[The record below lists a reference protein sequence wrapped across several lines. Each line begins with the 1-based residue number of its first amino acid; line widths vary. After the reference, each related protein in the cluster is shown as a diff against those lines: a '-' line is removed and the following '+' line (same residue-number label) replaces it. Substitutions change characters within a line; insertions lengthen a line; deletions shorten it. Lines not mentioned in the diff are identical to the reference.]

1 MRLPTLI
8 AAILC
13 WMVIS
18 REVLP
23 RLGAAVS
30 RNRVALWTGGLL
42 FLAFWLPYNN
52 GLRPEPIIAL
62 GALLT
67 WCSVERAIGTGRL
80 LPVAIAV
87 LIAAFSLAAGPTGP
101 DLHRRTDRR
110 VRADAAHPH
119 PPRPPTGRAKRREI
133 KNSRASEATGTR
145 PTGRAKRRETRT
157 TARAKRRDSMR
168 SLRRGYLPLLAP
180 ILPAGTVVL
189 VVIFADQTLATVMEA
204 TRVRTAVGP
213 NVPWFDERVR
223 WDSLLTLSPDGS
235 LARRFGVFTMLLCL
249 VVCVWQ
255 MLRKGGRIPG
265 TSRGPS
271 ARILGIVFA
280 SLFLMMFTPTKWT
293 HHFGVYAGLAGS
305 LGALAAVAVGQAS
318 LRSPRNRTLFAAA
331 VTFVLA
337 ICFTG
342 SNGWWYVSSYGVPW
356 WDKPPSIAG
365 KGFSTVFLALT
376 VALLIVA
383 AVQHYREPYR
393 RPEDAARIRRWAPAP
408 LTIAAAFVVT
418 FEVLSLVKGAVAQ
431 GAAYS
436 IAASNFRSLTG
447 DTCGLANDV
456 LVETD
461 PNASM
466 LTPIT
471 GSVADGLD
479 DGNTA
484 NTGFTPNGVAPDLTA
499 DEEERSLGG
508 ANTVDAA
515 ESRTSDITGAGTGGG
530 TEERAGIN
538 GSQVTLP
545 FGLDPA
551 STPVLGSYTDGEQK
565 QASLTTQ
572 WYGLDRGAS
581 EGRESTGRVPDPRH
595 HRRRPDPL
603 RRFRRC
609 GHLRPGPA
617 GRVRPP

>member
-1 MRLPTLI
+1 MHILDGTDHRRARRFLPAHWWRVTGVDGVVVGVLVLWHFIGANTSDDGYILNMARVAEDAGYMANYFRWFGVPEAPFGWYYDVLEQMARVSTASPWMRLPTLI

-23 RLGAAVS
+23 RLGAAVR

-87 LIAAFSLAAGPTGP
+87 LIAAFSLAAGPTGLICIAALIAGSGP
-101 DLHRRTDRR
+101 MLHILIRRARRLDGASEATGSKNDR
-110 VRADAAHPH
+110 
-119 PPRPPTGRAKRREI
+119 RAKRREQDD
-133 KNSRASEATGTR
+133 SASEATGSKNDSASEA
-145 PTGRAKRRETRT
+145 TG
-157 TARAKRRDSMR
+157 SMR

-180 ILPAGTVVL
+180 ILAAGAVVL

-213 NVPWFDERVR
+213 NVAWFDERVR
-223 WDSLLTLSPDGS
+223 WDALLTLSPDGS

-249 VVCVWQ
+249 MVCVWQ

-376 VALLIVA
+376 V
-383 AVQHYREPYR
+383 H
-393 RPEDAARIRRWAPAP
+393 
-408 LTIAAAFVVT
+408 
-418 FEVLSLVKGAVAQ
+418 
-431 GAAYS
+431 
-436 IAASNFRSLTG
+436 
-447 DTCGLANDV
+447 C
-456 LVETD
+456 
-461 PNASM
+461 
-466 LTPIT
+466 
-471 GSVADGLD
+471 
-479 DGNTA
+479 
-484 NTGFTPNGVAPDLTA
+484 
-499 DEEERSLGG
+499 
-508 ANTVDAA
+508 
-515 ESRTSDITGAGTGGG
+515 
-530 TEERAGIN
+530 
-538 GSQVTLP
+538 
-545 FGLDPA
+545 
-551 STPVLGSYTDGEQK
+551 
-565 QASLTTQ
+565 
-572 WYGLDRGAS
+572 
-581 EGRESTGRVPDPRH
+581 
-595 HRRRPDPL
+595 
-603 RRFRRC
+603 
-609 GHLRPGPA
+609 
-617 GRVRPP
+617 